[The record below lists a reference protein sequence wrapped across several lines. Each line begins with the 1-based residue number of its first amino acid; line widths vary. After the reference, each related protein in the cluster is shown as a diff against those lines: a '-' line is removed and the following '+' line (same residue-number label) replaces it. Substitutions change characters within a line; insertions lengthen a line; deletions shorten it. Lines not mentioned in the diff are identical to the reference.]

1 MLSAVLSSKL
11 LTYIPYVHVTCALSH
26 DVLLFW
32 TAQVV
37 TLMQH
42 QTQSPDE
49 HFFMLFPAGIFPLKG
64 HQGSYAD
71 IILQKS
77 KG

>member
-1 MLSAVLSSKL
+1 
-11 LTYIPYVHVTCALSH
+11 
-26 DVLLFW
+26 
-32 TAQVV
+32 V
-37 TLMQH
+37 TLTQH
-42 QTQSPDE
+42 QMQSPDE